1 MKSFLVRTCAVVALT
16 SLAAGGASAASLA
29 NGSFEDPITTD
40 GPPFVGSWE
49 GFNGGAG
56 SQAANSTAMPRTGAQ
71 SLALSIANTNDTFAG
86 VFQDVTN
93 LTPGTPVTLSGYHAT
108 PTNPLGVGVEFRIEW
123 RNSAGNTEVSR
134 TPNSTTV
141 PTAAY
146 SPFTLSSIVPAGA
159 DTARVVYAIQSFG
172 AEPGNT
178 GVVYVDDVSFV
189 PEPSAAALGFA
200 ALGLSCLRRRRRAN
214 PAR

>member
-1 MKSFLVRTCAVVALT
+1 M
-16 SLAAGGASAASLA
+16 
-29 NGSFEDPITTD
+29 
-40 GPPFVGSWE
+40 
-49 GFNGGAG
+49 
-56 SQAANSTAMPRTGAQ
+56 
-71 SLALSIANTNDTFAG
+71 
-86 VFQDVTN
+86 FQDVPN

-172 AEPGNT
+172 PEPGNT

-189 PEPSAAALGFA
+189 PEPSAAALGLA
-200 ALGLSCLRRRRRAN
+200 VLGFGCLRRRGRAQ
-214 PAR
+214 RTL